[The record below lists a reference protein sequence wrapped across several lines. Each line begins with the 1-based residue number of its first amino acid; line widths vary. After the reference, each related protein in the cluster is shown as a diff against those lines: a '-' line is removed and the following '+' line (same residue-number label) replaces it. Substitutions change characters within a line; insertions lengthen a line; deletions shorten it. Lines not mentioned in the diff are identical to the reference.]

1 MHLYYRILDLPKDPL
16 KDKSFILEK
25 YSNNIKGYNVEDTSI
40 IKDEVLEIFLKI
52 GLRPDFVV
60 IFTPKTDGE
69 EEKRLLHS
77 DITYVKDSKTWE
89 DITFSVNWD
98 VEGVGIFKWA
108 EVPAEI
114 KKFYPLW
121 PPFNP
126 VFRKLSGTH
135 FGDRY
140 SKGIPA
146 GSKILDSVSTSNVML
161 VRTDIPHIITHNVPR
176 VCVSLRFKD
185 SINRNWT
192 EIYQQFD
199 SISL

>member
-25 YSNNIKGYNVEDTSI
+25 YSNDIKGYNVEDTSI
-40 IKDEVLEIFLKI
+40 IKDEVLESFLKI
-52 GLRPDFVV
+52 GLQPDFVV

-69 EEKRLLHS
+69 EEKRLLHT
-77 DITYVKDSKTWE
+77 DITYIEDSKTWE
-89 DITFSVNWD
+89 DITFGVNWD

-114 KKFYPLW
+114 KKFYPQWL
-121 PPFNP
+121 PFNP
-126 VFRKLSGTH
+126 SFRKLRSIH
-135 FGDRY
+135 FGDRDA
-140 SKGIPA
+140 KGIPA
-146 GSKILDSVSTSNVML
+146 GSKILDSVSTSNVIL
-161 VRTDIPHIITHNVPR
+161 VRTDVPHIITHDVPR